1 VHRIISE
8 YTGQKIAP
16 EPLLS
21 RRRTHRVVGRREM
34 RILKLTLAGMLALST
49 PIAAH
54 AHHLGS
60 NHTAANTTPVIVQ
73 HGNK

>member
-1 VHRIISE
+1 
-8 YTGQKIAP
+8 
-16 EPLLS
+16 
-21 RRRTHRVVGRREM
+21 M